1 MCQSFLS
8 FHQWRCLVFAN
19 LDKIPQLKADSSQKR
34 KTLERIPAFPYTSQA
49 QAGTACR
56 GSPEWLGWFSH
67 RSVFSTCLTISAP
80 TTMRAGLLPAPL

>member
-1 MCQSFLS
+1 MRQSFLS

-34 KTLERIPAFPYTSQA
+34 KTQERIPAFPYTSQA

-56 GSPEWLGWFSH
+56 GFL
-67 RSVFSTCLTISAP
+67 I
-80 TTMRAGLLPAPL
+80 GLDGFLIAQFFHMLHN